1 MLHME
6 GGGLT
11 EDCQSGYT
19 SSEEKTEET
28 QEAGEEQ
35 PAAQSKRLVHLYA

>member
-1 MLHME
+1 MLH
-6 GGGLT
+6 T
-11 EDCQSGYT
+11 EEC
-19 SSEEKTEET
+19 SEEKTEET